1 MPKIKNVD
9 ELAKELGCTLLKYK
23 LSCAVAESCTGG
35 SLAAAITD
43 IAGSSQWFDRGFIT
57 YTNQAKEEM
66 LGVPEQV
73 ISAHGAVSEA
83 TACAMAQGAIANS
96 NADVSVAITG
106 VAGPS
111 GGSIEKPVG
120 TVWIAWAAN
129 LQPVH
134 AQCYLFKGDRASI
147 REQSVIVAL
156 EGMIQLCIQ
165 GNRIL

>member
-9 ELAKELGCTLLKYK
+9 ELAKQLGNALLQHK
-23 LSCAVAESCTGG
+23 LYCAVAESCTGG
-35 SLAAAITD
+35 SLSAAITN

-66 LGVPEQV
+66 LGVPGQV
-73 ISAHGAVSEA
+73 ISTHGAVSEA
-83 TACAMAQGAIANS
+83 TACAMAQGVIANS
-96 NADVSVAITG
+96 NADVSAAITG
-106 VAGPS
+106 IAGPS

-120 TVWIAWAAN
+120 TVWIAWASN

-134 AQCYLFKGDRASI
+134 AQCYLFKGDRAAI

-156 EGMIQLCIQ
+156 EGMIQRCILQ
-165 GNRIL
+165 